1 MTKKEFFLQAYLA
14 ALGSTTHLQL
24 HGGGGSGCYGTAG
37 SVGGG
42 PTAADWHA
50 QRCSAIAA
58 AATENAEK
66 RGLFDKPDVAKAH
79 EAFANAAEPL
89 MKLLA
94 ENYNPHSVVIVT
106 ATGAE
111 LLTGELT
118 HNTEKFLV
126 D

>member
-1 MTKKEFFLQAYLA
+1 MTKKEFFLQAYIA
-14 ALGSTTHLQL
+14 ALSSGPELKSHGSVV
-24 HGGGGSGCYGTAG
+24 SSFSAG
-37 SVGGG
+37 AVGGG
-42 PTAADWHA
+42 PSVADWHA
-50 QRCSAIAA
+50 RHCSEIAA

-94 ENYNPHSVVIVT
+94 ENYNPHVVAIIN